1 MSSPQDLQLTK
12 IWESATWG
20 AGHIGDAIKSRR
32 DDSAKDV
39 TKDLGE
45 ALILLTKATAEIQQ
59 ILATRT
65 P

>member
-1 MSSPQDLQLTK
+1 MPLDLQLTK

-20 AGHIGDAIKSRR
+20 AGHIGDAIQSRR
-32 DDSAKDV
+32 EDPAKNV
-39 TKDLGE
+39 TKDLGD

-59 ILATRT
+59 LLATR